1 MRSIWNGGLNI
12 GMINLNVG
20 LYSKIGSNNYSFNL
34 LCPVC
39 KKPINY
45 VKKCLNCKGEFGD
58 GELLRGIKVGDDYIN
73 FNKEELTEI
82 MHKIDDK
89 TIKILKVIDSKEI
102 TDIYLEKPYSLLP
115 TKVKSGKNKF
125 YRNIDLKIYSLL
137 INLLATNNYNLLGS
151 YISRG
156 KEHRILIKSNGKYL
170 TLYYL
175 RNAEDVRETEIEF
188 EGMDISKEE
197 LVKGKQLL
205 DKIKSKLEIEND
217 LECDKSLEKFILA
230 RAEGKVEIEKEVKKE
245 IKKEDDLGSLLEASL
260 V

>member
-34 LCPVC
+34 LCPKC

-45 VKKCLNCKGEFGD
+45 IKKCSNCNSEFND
-58 GELLRGIKVGDDYIN
+58 SELLRGIKVGENYIT
-73 FNKEELTEI
+73 FNKEELSEI

-89 TIKILKVIDSKEI
+89 TINIIKVIENKEI

-115 TKVKSGKNKF
+115 TKIKSGKNKF
-125 YRNIDLKIYSLL
+125 YRNIDLKIYFLL
-137 INLLATNNYNLLGS
+137 VNLLATYDYDLLGN

-156 KEHRILIKSNGKYL
+156 KEHKILIKSNGKYL

-175 RNAEDVRETEIEF
+175 RHAEDVRETEIEF
-188 EGMDISKEE
+188 DNVDISKEE

-205 DKIKSKLEIEND
+205 DKIKSKLEIESD